1 MGGLI
6 IFYLYA
12 VLLNFAFSLQNM
24 INVYDLK
31 NKQIKIRY
39 NVYLVVFLKLFDILT
54 EITQTHIDTS
64 YI

>member
-24 INVYDLK
+24 IDVYDLK